1 MNPPSE
7 PFPDSTHAEQGMP
20 EKEARG
26 GVKAD
31 DGGIRA
37 SDEHVLES
45 PPACPFQSGV
55 YVCARERVFV
65 RAYMLTSGAGQEE
78 TVNSKISSVKRTPLF
93 SSFSGPRQ

>member
-7 PFPDSTHAEQGMP
+7 PFPDSTHAEQGTP

-31 DGGIRA
+31 DAGGIRA
-37 SDEHVLES
+37 GDEHVLES

-55 YVCARERVFV
+55 YLRARERVFV
-65 RAYMLTSGAGQEE
+65 RAYMLT
-78 TVNSKISSVKRTPLF
+78 
-93 SSFSGPRQ
+93 